1 MSAPIL
7 MPAQSTDPRVVRMEI
22 ATAARAWA
30 ELWESNAPLDIIQ
43 QGIAA
48 AHLRECAHRYAAL
61 TGFDAQEATA

>member
-1 MSAPIL
+1 
-7 MPAQSTDPRVVRMEI
+7 MEI

-61 TGFDAQEATA
+61 TGFDAQEVTA